1 MSDTIT
7 ITDSESV
14 LRVTEGGSHRD
25 SHLLEISPTGARI
38 AAGIPVAK
46 GSYIDCELR
55 LKGQRPHALF
65 AHVVEMGAAG
75 VTLRWMFLEPGQEDA
90 VRQVIEGLRGGG
102 PSGTRRVIRPS
113 AKGLPPV
120 AAAETAPPP
129 AAPAAEDRVG
139 TRRVLRS
146 SSQRMT
152 PVTAQERDLE
162 PSPAPISSDDG
173 AKAGLHPVVIAPTD
187 RFARLPE
194 TPLASAAP
202 APTSP
207 PSSAAPA
214 SEPAQ
219 PQARVVG
226 ADGRMDVGA
235 AIRNRARTV
244 NASELAARHEKV
256 RVLNMGTIKAL
267 IQEAVQEAAGHLT
280 RSLGEAERERL
291 LKEAEEGFQERMKA
305 FEAQKLSAEARSAQL
320 QEQLR
325 KAQETLEQERQRAIK
340 ADQFTVSAAGL
351 QALDDQLRRSL
362 DRAIAGH
369 GVSDELEQQLR
380 TLVAHVLDTEREKMR
395 AKEQEAQNAAIAL
408 LEKKISR
415 LSDSLS
421 DAERQRDEAREFAAM
436 VEASGGSAVS
446 AQKFKAGLKGDDPN
460 KKRKMELMKELMEE
474 NRKLRRELGI
484 ALNTAPMPEAAPT
497 AEPAAGPPVPE
508 PVAAAPAVEPEPMAA
523 GEEPVPDGEPSVN
536 PDDLPWEPTAAAAPA
551 DLPDE
556 DERGVKRIRVFPT
569 REPPPLTS
577 AAAEPT
583 QSDDATAVEIN
594 PDDEP
599 WEPPAGGA
607 AAPSIRTPGR

>member
-1 MSDTIT
+1 VSDTIT

-14 LRVTEGGSHRD
+14 LRVAEGGAHRD

-38 AAGIPVAK
+38 AAGIPVSK
-46 GSYIDCELR
+46 GAYIDCELR

-90 VRQVIEGLRGGG
+90 VRQVIESLRGGG

-120 AAAETAPPP
+120 AAPETPP
-129 AAPAAEDRVG
+129 APAAEDRVG
-139 TRRVLRS
+139 TRRVLRP

-152 PVTAQERDLE
+152 PVTAPERDLE
-162 PSPAPISSDDG
+162 PSPAPATSDDG

-187 RFARLPE
+187 RFARIPE
-194 TPLASAAP
+194 TPPATPAVPAAP
-202 APTSP
+202 SP
-207 PSSAAPA
+207 DAPA

-219 PQARVVG
+219 PQAKVVG

-362 DRAIAGH
+362 DRAIAGR

-436 VEASGGSAVS
+436 VEASGGSAVA
-446 AQKFKAGLKGDDPN
+446 AQKYKAGLKGDDPN
-460 KKRKMELMKELMEE
+460 KKRKLELMKELMEE

-484 ALNTAPMPEAAPT
+484 ALNTAPMPVAAPP
-497 AEPAAGPPVPE
+497 AEPAAEPPAPE
-508 PVAAAPAVEPEPMAA
+508 PVAAAPAAEPEPESAPA
-523 GEEPVPDGEPSVN
+523 GDEPATDGEPSVN
-536 PDDLPWEPTAAAAPA
+536 PDDLPWEPTAAAPA
-551 DLPDE
+551 DPPDE

-569 REPPPLTS
+569 REPPPLTGG
-577 AAAEPT
+577 AAVPT
-583 QSDDATAVEIN
+583 PAATEDATAVEIN

-599 WEPPAGGA
+599 WAPPAGGP